1 METPD
6 ADPSTQAPAA
16 LTVYFD
22 GACPLCRREIA
33 HYQRVDSAAALCFV
47 DVSAPGAPTPVGVDR
62 HLALARFH
70 VLAGDGRVV
79 SGAAG
84 FVELW
89 SLLPGWRWAARLA
102 RVPGVLWLLEL
113 GYRLFLPLRPRL
125 ARWLQRYDGRT
136 RTRSVGAE

>member
-6 ADPSTQAPAA
+6 ADPPPPTPAA
-16 LTVYFD
+16 VTVYFD

-47 DVSAPGAPTPVGVDR
+47 DVSAPGAPTPAGVDR
-62 HLALARFH
+62 RLALARFH

-102 RVPGVLWLLEL
+102 RVPGVLRLLEL
-113 GYRLFLPLRPRL
+113 GYRLFLPQRPRL
-125 ARWLQRYDGRT
+125 ARWLQRYESWT
-136 RTRSVGAE
+136 RTRPVGAE

>member
-6 ADPSTQAPAA
+6 ADPPTQAPAA
-16 LTVYFD
+16 VTVYFD

-33 HYQRVDSAAALCFV
+33 HYQRVDRGAALCFV
-47 DVSAPGAPTPVGVDR
+47 DVSAPGAQTPVGVDR
-62 HLALARFH
+62 RLALARFH

-79 SGAAG
+79 SGAAA

-102 RVPGVLWLLEL
+102 RVPGALWLLEL
-113 GYRLFLPLRPRL
+113 SYRLFLPLRPRL
-125 ARWLQRYDGRT
+125 ARWLQRDEGKT
-136 RTRSVGAE
+136 

>member
-6 ADPSTQAPAA
+6 ADPPTLAPAA
-16 LTVYFD
+16 VTVYFD

-33 HYQRVDSAAALCFV
+33 HYQRSDRAAALCFV

-62 HLALARFH
+62 RLALARFH

-89 SLLPGWRWAARLA
+89 SLLPGWHWAARLA
-102 RVPGVLWLLEL
+102 RVSGVLWLLEL
-113 GYRLFLPLRPRL
+113 GYRLFLPLRPGL
-125 ARWLQRYDGRT
+125 ARCLQCDEDRT
-136 RTRSVGAE
+136 